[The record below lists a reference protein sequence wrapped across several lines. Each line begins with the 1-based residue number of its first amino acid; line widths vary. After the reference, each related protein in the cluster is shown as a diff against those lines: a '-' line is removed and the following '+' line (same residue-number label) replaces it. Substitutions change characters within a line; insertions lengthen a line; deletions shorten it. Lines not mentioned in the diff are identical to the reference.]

1 MTNELFTCVT
11 CHIGFKEHEGQRDH
25 YKTDWHRYN
34 LKRKV
39 ADMPPV
45 AFEDFSARAKL
56 QRDQEENVQEPE
68 EMFCKACSKHFTN
81 ENSFANHKQSKK
93 HKDLEKAFVQGI
105 QAKVGAESPEQ
116 SETLIKQ
123 FLNVKSDH
131 TEKRLAQMNEY
142 LRKCER
148 MAADEEQ
155 MEEVTEETEEM
166 EEEGEE
172 GEDQL
177 NWEDIDE
184 EEEGEKADEGI
195 PLTDCLF
202 CEAKFGS
209 VEDKCEHMAAKH
221 SFFIPDMAHVSD
233 LEGLVRHLGVKMG
246 VYHVCLWCSSRC
258 YRDLQAVSRHMADK
272 GHQKMRFEGETL
284 LEYADFYTFDDEEEG
299 DDFEMLDESSFFMGS
314 DGSVALYSRDGH
326 SNIVKEND
334 SEFELTLPSG
344 ARLGHR
350 SLHRYYRQSFGHR
363 NLERKALTNFTLKDK
378 YLAISMGQNYS
389 VTDVKKASKDLAY
402 FQRFNQKW
410 QTKLGSRANKLQKY
424 FKRQDIC
431 F

>member
-1 MTNELFTCVT
+1 MTTTSDLFTCVT
-11 CHIGFKEHEGQRDH
+11 CQVGFKEHESQRDH

-45 AFEDFSARAKL
+45 GYEDFTARAKL
-56 QRDQEENVQEPE
+56 QRDQEENVVAAE

-93 HKDLEKAFVQGI
+93 HKDLERAFVTAI
-105 QAKVGAESPEQ
+105 QTKVGVESPEQ
-116 SETLIKQ
+116 SENLIKK

-142 LRKCER
+142 LKKCER
-148 MAADEEQ
+148 EAAEDEAEEDAMQDVVEEAEEQ
-155 MEEVTEETEEM
+155 T
-166 EEEGEE
+166 
-172 GEDQL
+172 EDQL
-177 NWEDIDE
+177 NWEDIESEDE
-184 EEEGEKADEGI
+184 EGQATTLDRGI
-195 PLTDCLF
+195 PVTDCLF

-209 VEDKCEHMAAKH
+209 VEDKCEHMALKH
-221 SFFIPDMAHVSD
+221 SFYIPDMAHVSD

-246 VYHVCLWCSSRC
+246 VYHVCLWCSSKC
-258 YRDLQAVSRHMADK
+258 YRDRQSVARHMSDK

-284 LEYADFYTFDDEEEG
+284 LEYADFYTFEDDESAA
-299 DDFEMLDESSFFMGS
+299 DDDADFEMLDESAFFQGS
-314 DGSVALYSRDGH
+314 DGSLALYTREGQ
-326 SNIVKEND
+326 SNIIKEND
-334 SEFELTLPSG
+334 SEFELVLPSG

-363 NLERKALTNFTLKDK
+363 NLEQKALANFTLKDK

-389 VTDVKKASKDLAY
+389 G
-402 FQRFNQKW
+402 
-410 QTKLGSRANKLQKY
+410 KLLGPFL
-424 FKRQDIC
+424 F